1 MEQTSPGLGSSHI
14 LLNLGE
20 SNEKFVLH
28 TQISPLLNHQYPL
41 PACMKG
47 DTRHLP
53 THLQSPNAE
62 SVLLK
67 TSTNNLLIIS
77 LIFCAAK

>member
-20 SNEKFVLH
+20 NNEKLVLH

-41 PACMKG
+41 LACMKG
-47 DTRHLP
+47 DMGSAP
-53 THLQSPNAE
+53 TYLQSQIQ
-62 SVLLK
+62 SQYY
-67 TSTNNLLIIS
+67 
-77 LIFCAAK
+77 